1 MIALRYAF
9 VGTIACVVTFF
20 ATFAVRRFAPRWGLV
35 AYPTERSVHQRATP
49 TAGGIAMFA
58 GFLVS
63 LIVASQLSAFNAV
76 FEGSSEILGVVLAA
90 TIIFGVGLIDDLF
103 EVSAPAKI
111 AGQVFAA
118 TVLYFLGVAMFY
130 FRIPFAGFVV
140 LSPDLAPLF
149 TVAWVLL
156 ICNAINLIDGL
167 DGLAAGI
174 VAIASGAFF
183 IYGDRL
189 EARGLL
195 ESGTIG
201 PLIAVITAG
210 ICIGFLPHNFNPARI
225 FMGDTGALLL
235 GMLMA
240 ASTMVV
246 GGRSDEGVSG
256 QTFFFFAPAVIPF
269 VILGVPVLDTIF
281 AFVRRTVGG
290 QGFANA
296 DKKHL
301 HHRLMELGHG
311 PRRSVV
317 ILWIWTALLSGFV
330 LVPFIFDSSA
340 SRINA
345 VAPFGVAAMAVA
357 LFTVLHPGARR
368 NKAIS
373 SHPSSWTPDG
383 SDDVDN
389 PVPSRSRKSRK
400 SGATILDIRDHDAG
414 SGSTTTKSADDPT

>member
-1 MIALRYAF
+1 VIALRYAF
-9 VGTIACVVTFF
+9 VGAIACVVTFL
-20 ATFAVRRFAPRWGLV
+20 ATFVVRKYAPRWGLI
-35 AYPTERSVHQRATP
+35 AQPTDRSVHRRATP

-58 GFLVS
+58 GFLVA

-76 FEGSSEILGVVLAA
+76 FEGSSEVLGVVLAA

-118 TVLYFLGVAMFY
+118 TVLYFLGVTMFY

-156 ICNAINLIDGL
+156 IANAINLIDGL

-195 ESGTIG
+195 EPGNIG

-210 ICIGFLPHNFNPARI
+210 ICLGFLPHNFNPARI

-235 GMLMA
+235 GVLMA

-256 QTFFFFAPAVIPF
+256 QTFFFFAPAVIPL
-269 VILGVPVLDTIF
+269 VILGVPVLDTAF
-281 AFVRRTVGG
+281 AFVRRTLGR

-330 LVPFIFDSSA
+330 LVPFLFDDRA
-340 SRINA
+340 AQLNA
-345 VAPFGVAAMAVA
+345 VAPFGVASMGVA
-357 LFTVLHPGARR
+357 LYTVLHPGARR

-373 SHPSSWTPDG
+373 SHPSSWRAESGDH
-383 SDDVDN
+383 DDH
-389 PVPSRSRKSRK
+389 PA
-400 SGATILDIRDHDAG
+400 GAARIKRPRPTVVDIRDRASVRPPITDG
-414 SGSTTTKSADDPT
+414 GDETTE